1 LIKISI
7 VFSFTD
13 GPWGGGNQ
21 FLKALRR
28 QFIDTD
34 CYEEDPAK
42 AEVILFNSHHKL
54 VDVLAMKIRFPDK
67 IFIHRIDGPVKLI
80 RERSLKTDQRIF
92 KFSKLVADASIY
104 QSKWSL
110 DNCITMGYDS
120 GIPHEVIINA
130 PDPAIFN
137 HKSYKKLCSFPVRL
151 VASSWSPYMSK
162 GFDYYRWLDEYLDF
176 SRYSMTFVGNSP
188 FTYKNIRVHA
198 PCNGKQLASI
208 LSEHDI
214 YITASQN
221 DPCSNALLEAM
232 HCGLPAI
239 GLRSGGHPE
248 IIGKAGELFD
258 NNAELL
264 EKIEIVR
271 KDYDHYVSSISLP
284 DIGKV
289 ADSYYNFCSKTFL
302 DSQGNPGSKRHLHMK
317 DIMQL
322 IRSQLSDDDISKRD
336 HAQDFLK
343 LLRTLLS
350 KTAN

>member
-1 LIKISI
+1 MKISI
-7 VFSFTD
+7 IFSFTD

-28 QFIDTD
+28 QFTDTGS
-34 CYEEDPAK
+34 YEEDPTK
-42 AEVILFNSHHKL
+42 ADVILFNSHHKL

-80 RERSLKTDQRIF
+80 RERSTKTDQRIF
-92 KFSKLVADASIY
+92 TFSKLIADASIY
-104 QSKWSL
+104 QSQWSL
-110 DNCITMGYDS
+110 DNCIALGYEP

-130 PDPAIFN
+130 PDPALFN
-137 HKSYKKLCSFPVRL
+137 HDSHNMLCSSPVKL

-162 GFDYYRWLDEYLDF
+162 GFEYYRWLDEHLDF

-188 FTYKNIRVHA
+188 FVYKNIQVHA

-214 YITASQN
+214 YITASKN

-248 IIGKAGELFD
+248 IIGNAGELFD
-258 NNAELL
+258 NNEELL

-271 KDYDHYVSSISLP
+271 KDYDRYVSEIDLP

-289 ADSYYNFCSKTFL
+289 ANRYYGFCSQIFQA
-302 DSQGNPGSKRHLHMK
+302 SQENPRAKRHLHMK
-317 DIMQL
+317 EVIRL
-322 IRSQLSDDDISKRD
+322 IISQLSDDDISKRD
-336 HAQDFLK
+336 HAQDIFK
-343 LLRTLLS
+343 LLRALLS
-350 KTAN
+350 KTVN